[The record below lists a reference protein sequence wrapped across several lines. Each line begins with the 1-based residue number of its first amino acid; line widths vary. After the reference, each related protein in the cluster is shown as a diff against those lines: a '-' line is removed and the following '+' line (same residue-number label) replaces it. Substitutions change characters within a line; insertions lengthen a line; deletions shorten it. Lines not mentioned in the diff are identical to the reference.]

1 MTSTSKARRARD
13 AARSFLRLRGFDV
26 VRYEPTRFPELR
38 RAALIENAAVDTV
51 LDVGANDGAFA
62 LGLRRGGYSGLI
74 VSFEPQSAAFAVLER
89 RAAAD
94 SAWTCRQL
102 ALGASDGVASLH
114 IAKNSSSSSSSRS
127 ATCISRAHPNLGTS
141 ARRASRSRGS
151 TTYRSGLVEP
161 RDRVYLKVDT
171 QGYELEVLN
180 GAVDTL
186 GQVVAADIELS
197 LAPLYEGAPLIGE
210 VVTFLEARGLVP
222 VWLEPAF
229 TDPDTGRLLQIDGLF
244 VRTP

>member
-51 LDVGANDGAFA
+51 LDVGANDGSLA
-62 LGLRRGGYSGLI
+62 LGLRRGGYSGRI

-114 IAKNSSSSSSSRS
+114 IAKNSSSSSLLEIGDLHVASAPESRYVGKES
-127 ATCISRAHPNLGTS
+127 VPI
-141 ARRASRSRGS
+141 ARLDDL
-151 TTYRSGLVEP
+151 RSGLVEP

-210 VVTFLEARGLVP
+210 VVDIPRGAR
-222 VWLEPAF
+222 
-229 TDPDTGRLLQIDGLF
+229 TRTGVARAR
-244 VRTP
+244 VYRS